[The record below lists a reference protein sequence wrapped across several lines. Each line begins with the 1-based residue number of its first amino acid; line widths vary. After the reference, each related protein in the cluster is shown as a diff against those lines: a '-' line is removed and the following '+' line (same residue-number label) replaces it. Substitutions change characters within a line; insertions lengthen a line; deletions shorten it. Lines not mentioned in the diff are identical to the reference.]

1 MHLVEQI
8 GSGVNRM
15 NNLIKE
21 AGLPQPVFH
30 TEGMFSVS
38 FRRPGKAVEEPSEKT
53 MEETVKETVKG
64 IVEETSEKTMEA
76 TSEKTSEKIIKLIK
90 NNPEITIDELAD
102 HLGRSTRAVEMQLQK
117 LKEQK
122 KIERIGPDKGGYW
135 QLTTNRNS

>member
-1 MHLVEQI
+1 
-8 GSGVNRM
+8 M

-38 FRRPGKAVEEPSEKT
+38 FRRPGKASEKTMENTSEKT

-64 IVEETSEKTMEA
+64 TVEETSEKTMEG
-76 TSEKTSEKIIKLIK
+76 TSEKTSEKIIKLIE

-117 LKEQK
+117 LKEHK

>member
-1 MHLVEQI
+1 MNLDNKLEHSFRI
-8 GSGVNRM
+8 IKVNAESTIL
-15 NNLIKE
+15 NLIKE

-38 FRRPGKAVEEPSEKT
+38 FRRPAKASEKTMEKT

-64 IVEETSEKTMEA
+64 TVEE

>member
-1 MHLVEQI
+1 
-8 GSGVNRM
+8 M

-38 FRRPGKAVEEPSEKT
+38 FSRPGKASEKT
-53 MEETVKETVKG
+53 VEGTVEGPVKGTAKESSEKTSEETS
-64 IVEETSEKTMEA
+64 EETSEK
-76 TSEKTSEKIIKLIK
+76 IIRLIK
-90 NNPEITIDELAD
+90 INPEITIDELAD
-102 HLGRSTRAVEMQLQK
+102 HLSRSTRAVEMQLQK

-122 KIERIGPDKGGYW
+122 KIVRIGPNKGGYW

>member
-1 MHLVEQI
+1 MVFQQTL
-8 GSGVNRM
+8 NRM

-38 FRRPGKAVEEPSEKT
+38 FRRPGKASEKTMENTSEKT

-64 IVEETSEKTMEA
+64 TVEG
-76 TSEKTSEKIIKLIK
+76 TSEKTSEKIIKLIE

-117 LKEQK
+117 LKEHK